1 MAKVWVTDLWVKDAV
16 ALMPDGSKVRIS
28 PTATELRNIK
38 ALPDH
43 FRTARFGRGSRWRV
57 GWYEPDGSERGRLFA
72 TKTDAEAYE
81 AELEDNLRAGRYAP
95 PELTEQT
102 FRALSD
108 VWLRSKRRP
117 KEVSLAAYR
126 TDLDVHIL
134 PQWGD
139 FPISRISRQAI
150 EEWVEALLSGT
161 APRVYTGRSEGREV
175 TALSHSRLNDVVART
190 FGSVLG
196 YARDE
201 GWIARDPMLRVE
213 LPRIERS
220 HDLAVLTYEE
230 VDRLAN
236 ACMEVS
242 GEHRERALIY
252 LLAAAGP
259 RIGEATALKVGDIRA
274 DARRAYISRTWTTS
288 TSGARTTGPP
298 KTWEARAIPLH
309 DYVLDELAPLM
320 EDQKPDAWL
329 FRMKRGGGAVDQRN
343 WRGRVWV
350 PAVKLAGLEGR
361 GLTPHKLRHTAASA
375 AIAAGADPLVVQTM
389 LGHKTAKET
398 MRTYAHLWPD
408 RLDEVIDAVT
418 KHRDAAFD
426 RARRTTLKPVA

>member
-1 MAKVWVTDLWVKDAV
+1 M
-16 ALMPDGSKVRIS
+16 SS
-28 PTATELRNIK
+28 
-38 ALPDH
+38 
-43 FRTARFGRGSRWRV
+43 
-57 GWYEPDGSERGRLFA
+57 
-72 TKTDAEAYE
+72 TKGDAEAYE
-81 AELEDNLRAGRYAP
+81 AELEDNLRADRYAP
-95 PELTEQT
+95 PELTEQS
-102 FRALSD
+102 FRQLAET
-108 VWLRSKRRP
+108 WIASKKRP

-134 PQWGD
+134 PRWAST
-139 FPISRISRQAI
+139 PISQVTRQAI
-150 EEWVEALLSGT
+150 EEWVEALLDGT
-161 APRVYTGRSEGREV
+161 APRTYTGRSEGRAV

-220 HDLAVLTYEE
+220 HDLALLSYAE
-230 VDRLAN
+230 VERLAQ

-242 GEHRERALIY
+242 GEHRDRALIY
-252 LLAAAGP
+252 LLASAGP
-259 RIGEATALKVGDIRA
+259 RIGEATALRVADIRV
-274 DARRAYISRTWTTS
+274 DARRADIRRTWTT
-288 TSGARTTGPP
+288 TTKGARAVGPP
-298 KTWEARAIPLH
+298 KTWESRAIPLH

-320 EDQKPDAWL
+320 EGQEPDAWL
-329 FRMKRGGGAVDQRN
+329 FRVQRGGGAVDQRN

-350 PAVKLAGLEGR
+350 PALAKSGLDGR

-418 KHRDAAFD
+418 RHRDAALD
-426 RARRTTLKPVA
+426 LARRSSLKPVA